1 MTKLISKKLPSSK
14 KRKTKTHLTEQ
25 IKTSVI
31 SLLIEGL
38 SMRSIESKLKERNIN
53 ISHET
58 VRLIKN
64 KNLTHIA
71 NVKKKNREELLKSD
85 NDKYKEVVSG
95 FLDVSRR
102 AVKHITDAKL
112 NESSG
117 AALATI
123 AGISID
129 KHTIA
134 TGGATERVE
143 IKFKDRSAMV
153 DYIKGSKKDNGK

>member
-1 MTKLISKKLPSSK
+1 MNKTKTPNLKS
-14 KRKTKTHLTEQ
+14 KRKTKTYLTEQ
-25 IKTSVI
+25 IKTNVI

-38 SMRSIESKLKERNIN
+38 SLRQVTKQLRLTGVN
-53 ISHET
+53 ISYGT
-58 VRLIKN
+58 IKVLKD
-64 KNLTHIA
+64 KNITHI
-71 NVKKKNREELLKSD
+71 NKIKKENKEMLLET
-85 NDKYKEVVSG
+85 NNEKYKKVVEG

-102 AVKHITDAKL
+102 AVKHITDEKL

-134 TGGATERVE
+134 TGGVTERIDVR
-143 IKFKDRSAMV
+143 FKNKTSML
-153 DYIKGSKKDNGK
+153 DYIKGKKKDD